1 MATLGGGIFL
11 GFFALALAVVLEG
24 GSFGGLIAPSP
35 FLLVVVGCFGGTMI
49 GYDMADVKRVPKAIK
64 AAMGGKVPDASEL
77 ITQFGRMAE
86 RARQEGTLA
95 LESELANCGDTFM
108 KAGLQLVVDG
118 VDGDHVKEVLETE
131 LVAVKERHHAMIK
144 FFATMGGYAPTFG
157 LMGTIIGLTSVLTNL
172 SDPEQLGH
180 GMSLGLLGTLYGVIF
195 ANLVFLPISARLERF
210 HQMELEVRELTV
222 EGILALREGVSARL
236 LVERLEA
243 RLSPDQRVGH
253 AQRKSGGARPA
264 AASAEREVA

>member
-1 MATLGGGIFL
+1 MATVGGGFFL
-11 GFFALALAVVLEG
+11 GLLALALATVLEG
-24 GSFGGLIAPSP
+24 GSFGGLLSPAP
-35 FLLVVVGCFGGTMI
+35 FFLVVFGSFGGTMM
-49 GYDMADVKRVPKAIK
+49 GFDTADVKRIPKAVK
-64 AAMGGKVPDASEL
+64 VALGGKVPDANEL

-95 LESELANCGDTFM
+95 LESELANCTDRFM

-131 LVAVKERHHAMIK
+131 LVAVKERHHALIK
-144 FFATMGGYAPTFG
+144 FFATMGGFAPTFG

-180 GMSLGLLGTLYGVIF
+180 GMSLGLLGTLYGVVF
-195 ANLVFLPISARLERF
+195 ANLFFLPLGARLERL
-210 HQMELEVRELTV
+210 HQLELEVRELTV

-243 RLSPDQRVGH
+243 RLSPEHRVGH
-253 AQRKSGGARPA
+253 AQRKSGGGKPA
-264 AASAEREVA
+264 AAAAEREVA